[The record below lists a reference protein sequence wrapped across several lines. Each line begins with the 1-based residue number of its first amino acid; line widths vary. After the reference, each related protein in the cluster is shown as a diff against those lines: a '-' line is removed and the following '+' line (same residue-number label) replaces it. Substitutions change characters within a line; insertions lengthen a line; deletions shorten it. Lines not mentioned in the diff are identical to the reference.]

1 MNYFKIEG
9 NFESAGVIFDMNRAG
24 YFMVDSKYIDAEVL
38 ERENFSE
45 IKYFDNCMVKFEKK
59 KDNCL
64 NEITVTKESLKLNFS
79 GKDGKKVSSE
89 IRISLV

>member
-1 MNYFKIEG
+1 
-9 NFESAGVIFDMNRAG
+9 
-24 YFMVDSKYIDAEVL
+24 
-38 ERENFSE
+38 
-45 IKYFDNCMVKFEKK
+45 MVKFEKK